1 MRLYHSRISRV
12 LAALA
17 AIAVGLPPSLPVT
30 AGPAMEKLF
39 SIMKAKGTL
48 SQEEYDMLVA
58 ASREE
63 DKEREKAV
71 AAVPAP
77 AAPAPVV
84 PAPAPGA
91 APAASTSALEK
102 RLAQTESKVGH
113 LENAIKPTGGD
124 TSLEKRLSQTESKVG
139 SLESVI
145 STTKGQVD
153 ELSKVTDYTSPS
165 TLSVAELD
173 GLLAEKW
180 YERLKLRGWLQFRN
194 EAVMHDTGGLFVM
207 NDPFAN
213 HQSSVGMRRARLILS
228 GDVSS
233 RLYVNT
239 EFEFFAGV
247 ASNYALQSRTFYADI
262 SLDPAREHRF
272 RVGLSKIP
280 YGFQTLQ
287 SDQTRLALERTDA
300 IDTAVENQSDMGV
313 YYMWAPYHIRER
325 FKDLVK
331 MGLRGTGDYGVVA
344 LGTYAGNN
352 LNQADNNGQTYWVGR
367 VTYPFEFNN
376 GQFLELS
383 LQGYWGRYLP
393 STAAISGV
401 GTPTVS
407 NSHGVTD
414 SRVAVSTILYPQPF
428 GLESE
433 WNWGRGPVLS
443 KDLRTITSNSLSGGY
458 VQSSFRHVFAS
469 QKELIPFVRWQTYNG
484 GRKMATN
491 APLDKVNEFGFG
503 FRYIPYP
510 EVELTAMFMHG
521 TRTNTNVA
529 PYNTTN
535 YDYLGIQAQV
545 NF

>member
-1 MRLYHSRISRV
+1 MRIKRSRSSHA

-17 AIAVGLPPSLPVT
+17 AAVIALPPQLPVM

-39 SIMKAKGTL
+39 LLMKAKGTL
-48 SQEEYDMLVA
+48 TQEEYDMLVA

-63 DKEREKAV
+63 DKEREKTV
-71 AAVPAP
+71 AAAPSTPPAPAQKSAPAPKP
-77 AAPAPVV
+77 AAPAPAV
-84 PAPAPGA
+84 PAFEINQMAHN
-91 APAASTSALEK
+91 SA
-102 RLAQTESKVGH
+102 VM
-113 LENAIKPTGGD
+113 
-124 TSLEKRLSQTESKVG
+124 EKRLSQTENKVQN
-139 SLESVI
+139 LENAI
-145 STTKGQVD
+145 STTKGQVE

-165 TLSVAELD
+165 TLSAAELD
-173 GLLAEKW
+173 GLLADKW
-180 YERLKLRGWLQFRN
+180 YERIKLRGWLQFRN

-213 HQSSVGMRRARLILS
+213 HQSSLGIRRARLIFS

-280 YGFQTLQ
+280 FGFQTLQ
-287 SDQTRLALERTDA
+287 SDQTRLSLERAEA
-300 IDTAVENQSDMGV
+300 IDSAVENQSDMGV

-331 MGLRGTGDYGVVA
+331 MGLRGSGDYGVVA
-344 LGTYAGNN
+344 VGAYAGNN
-352 LNQADNNGQTYWVGR
+352 LNQPDNNGQTYWVGR
-367 VTYPFEFNN
+367 VTYPFEFDN

-393 STAAISGV
+393 STTGIAGV
-401 GTPTVS
+401 GTPTVA

-433 WNWGRGPVLS
+433 WNWGRGPALS
-443 KDLRTITSNSLSGGY
+443 RDMRTITSDSLSGGY
-458 VQSSFRHVFAS
+458 VQSSFRHVFAN
-469 QKELIPFVRWQTYNG
+469 QRELIPFVRWQTYNG
-484 GRKMATN
+484 GRKFAAN
-491 APLDKVNEFGFG
+491 APMDKVNEFGFG
-503 FRYIPYP
+503 FRFIPYQ
-510 EVELTAMFMHG
+510 EVELTAMYMHG